1 MTMAGTINEWKR
13 KFSASSML
21 MKIIVVNIAVFVL
34 LRLVASVMVLS
45 GNDGSVNDMLN
56 LVQMPSDGMLLLTR
70 PWTLITYMFSQY
82 EVLHLL
88 FNMLWLYWFGIVF
101 MFVSTPRQLLALYIY
116 GGIGGALLFIG
127 AYNLLPLFSGHVG
140 FLIGSSAGVIAI
152 VTATAILMPDYR
164 FNLLFLGPV
173 SLKWVAIVTIGLD
186 LIGVTGSNAGGHIAH
201 LGGALVGAW
210 YGLALKRGTDITAP
224 LNRLLDGIVNLFK
237 GIKMPRR
244 QPKTTRPPRP
254 SGRPSTTGGQPSS
267 RPRTTPEDQAV
278 LDAILDKIKKSGYT
292 SLTPEERR
300 RLFDVSNRIS

>member
-45 GNDGSVNDMLN
+45 GNDDSVNDMLN

-101 MFVSTPRQLLALYIY
+101 IFVSTPRQLLALYIY

-127 AYNLLPLFSGHVG
+127 AYNLLPVFSGHAG
-140 FLIGSSAGVIAI
+140 YLIGSSAGVIAI

-201 LGGALVGAW
+201 LGGAVVGAW
-210 YGLALKRGTDITAP
+210 YGLAMKRGSDITAP
-224 LNRLLDGIVNLFK
+224 LNSLLDGIANLFK

-244 QPKTTRPPRP
+244 KPKTTGPSRPANRP
-254 SGRPSTTGGQPSS
+254 SATGGQPSS
-267 RPRTTPEDQAV
+267 RPRTTPQDQAV

>member
-13 KFSASSML
+13 TFSASSML

-45 GNDGSVNDMLN
+45 GNDDSVNDMLN

-127 AYNLLPLFSGHVG
+127 AYNLLPVFSGHAG
-140 FLIGSSAGVIAI
+140 YLIGSSAGVIAI

-201 LGGALVGAW
+201 LGGAVVGAW
-210 YGLALKRGTDITAP
+210 YGLAMKRGSDITAP
-224 LNRLLDGIVNLFK
+224 LNSLLDGIVNLFK

-244 QPKTTRPPRP
+244 KPKTTGPSRPANRP
-254 SGRPSTTGGQPSS
+254 SATGGQPSS
-267 RPRTTPEDQAV
+267 RPRTTPQDQAV